1 MGILHLKSEHESND
15 AQPDAP
21 PPGMRDVS
29 VLPQMAFA
37 DEDDEPTGV
46 LGTLKEMPVSEVVQS
61 LGQGM
66 KDALIEV
73 KPKGEPLGV
82 IGMERGRVVYAQTDA
97 LSGEAAFFKLFCAH
111 RGAFR
116 IRYGRRPEAHN
127 IDRDPTYLLL
137 EGARLLDE
145 ERAYHPVFDTPPD
158 GTPFVPPRALA
169 PIAEDAFK
177 GLEANESAERS
188 AAESLPRTTTP
199 FSGFFHE
206 AGVKTPP
213 PNPSLPPEAQRFQ
226 SLHLLEA
233 QEAIIDDV
241 DHIDSDRTTRERK
254 PGPVALTDAR

>member
-1 MGILHLKSEHESND
+1 MGILHLKRDFQSND
-15 AQPDAP
+15 AQPDAL

-29 VLPQMAFA
+29 VLPHMVFA
-37 DEDDEPTGV
+37 EEDEPTGV

-66 KDALIEV
+66 KDAIIEV

-116 IRYGRRPEAHN
+116 IRYGRRPEVHN

-145 ERAYHPVFDTPPD
+145 ERAHNPVFDTPPD
-158 GTPFVPPRALA
+158 GTPFVAPRALSTA
-169 PIAEDAFK
+169 PAAVDAFS
-177 GLEANESAERS
+177 GLEAN
-188 AAESLPRTTTP
+188 ESLPRTTTP

-213 PNPSLPPEAQRFQ
+213 NPSLPPEAQRFH
-226 SLHLLEA
+226 SLHLLDA

-254 PGPVALTDAR
+254 PGPVAFSDASPR